1 MRLVVFVSGLG
12 FALALPACVYDEL
25 TAHHVEPGG
34 SLHAAIDSGPMH
46 TTTAICNGHQDPANL
61 NGYAA
66 DVTFGLVAGNDAVG
80 ASAFTDL
87 GKGAI
92 TFDLPITPNGRT
104 QLSVHAD
111 GSGCAAQTGTV
122 HLVSD
127 GNVLTGNFTAS
138 GTRTDSSAPCTVA
151 GDLSGIPLDR

>member
-1 MRLVVFVSGLG
+1 VRLVFLV
-12 FALALPACVYDEL
+12 LALQGCVYDEL

-34 SLHAAIDSGPMH
+34 ALHAAIGSGPMH
-46 TTTAICNGHQDPANL
+46 TTTAICDGHQDPANL

-66 DVTFGLVAGNDAVG
+66 DVIFGLVAGDDAAG
-80 ASAFTDL
+80 SNAFTDL

-92 TFDLPITPNGRT
+92 TFDLPVVPMGRT
-104 QLSVHAD
+104 QLSVHAE
-111 GSGCAAQTGTV
+111 GSGCAVQTGTV

-127 GNVLTGNFTAS
+127 GNVLTGNFSGS
-138 GTRTDSSAPCTVA
+138 GTRTDSGAPCSVA